1 MRQIPGATISVYPG
15 GIVSR
20 VINIGSDDPLDVEVL
35 GFDLETGSRLA
46 KEADQI
52 LRNVQGVTDVQVG
65 REEGF
70 PEYQVRGR
78 PDRAATFGLTTARVA
93 DIVRGAIEG
102 DEAAIYVDPTS
113 GREHKVRVRLQEED
127 RRAPGDIG
135 RLSVP
140 ALGG

>member
-1 MRQIPGATISVYPG
+1 MQSVFARSGSGRGSGIFSSRFAGPHTGNVFLNLVSQGQRERSSETIARALREKVRQIPGATISVYPG

-70 PEYQVRGR
+70 PEYQVLVR
-78 PDRAATFGLTTARVA
+78 P
-93 DIVRGAIEG
+93 
-102 DEAAIYVDPTS
+102 
-113 GREHKVRVRLQEED
+113 
-127 RRAPGDIG
+127 
-135 RLSVP
+135 
-140 ALGG
+140 